1 MASLKDLLDID
12 LDDIMRMSADEARQL
27 ARDFGYKANAR
38 YTRLKKA
45 GITTPAT
52 EGYERA
58 GGRITTR
65 GATRNELIAD
75 IFQARSFLTS
85 QTSTKVGYRKFK
97 QSAQQRIRESARE
110 MGYDLEDEDLSEAQM
125 KKLWSAY
132 RKVNELPGASAFTS
146 DQIHGIL
153 YEQIASAPD
162 KRRITPNKLVEDAIV
177 NLGSYYS
184 NREDDYDDYYSRVFT
199 EDE

>member
-27 ARDFGYKANAR
+27 AREFGYKANAR

-75 IFQARSFLTS
+75 IFQARSFLTA

-97 QSAQQRIRESARE
+97 QSAQQRISKSASE
-110 MGYDLEDEDLSEAQM
+110 MGYDLVDDELSEAQM
-125 KKLWSAY
+125 KKLWKAY
-132 RKVNELPGASAFTS
+132 RKISELPGASAFTS
-146 DQIHGIL
+146 DQIQGML
-153 YEQIASAPD
+153 YDQIKSAPD
-162 KRRITPNKLVEDAIV
+162 KRRITPDKLVDDAID
-177 NLGSYYS
+177 NLNEYYS
-184 NREDDYDDYYSRVFT
+184 EREAVYDDYYSRIFG
-199 EDE
+199 ENE